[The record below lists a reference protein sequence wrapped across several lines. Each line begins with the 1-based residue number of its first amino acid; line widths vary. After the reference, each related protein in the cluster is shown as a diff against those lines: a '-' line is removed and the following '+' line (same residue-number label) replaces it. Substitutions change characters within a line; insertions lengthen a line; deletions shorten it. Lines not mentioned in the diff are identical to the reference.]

1 MSRSLPSIQK
11 RIESYHYI
19 FTMQIDEFMTEQVS
33 LHIISGSR
41 KLNVVQAS
49 QHFIVWTRMSDIPNI
64 LKNKECSVLQTTKDA
79 ISHLQLQIALQED
92 DDP

>member
-1 MSRSLPSIQK
+1 MSRSLPSIQE

-19 FTMQIDEFMTEQVS
+19 FTMQIDEFMTEQAS

-49 QHFIVWTRMSDIPNI
+49 QHFIV
-64 LKNKECSVLQTTKDA
+64 
-79 ISHLQLQIALQED
+79 
-92 DDP
+92 